1 MKQIAVNVNDPPSSI
16 LLGRQGEHLATRVV
30 FDCTDF
36 AALYGEGSAELLHRR
51 EEEIYP
57 VQTRRDGARVI
68 WDITASDT
76 ASAGTGHAELRWM
89 VGETVAK
96 SAMFRT
102 SVSAALSDE
111 EPATPPLPYQSWV
124 DAVLNAAQEIRD
136 SAVTEE
142 QLTAAI
148 EAYLAENPI
157 DTGLDESALAA
168 YLTENGYLT
177 DAALAQALADAADS
191 GAFDGADGAPGA
203 DGADGGYYTPSVT
216 QPTDSTMQVAF
227 SPSQADMPAVEPVTV
242 ALPASD
248 SAAGETIE
256 TIADV
261 TTTEEVTEIN
271 ITTDT
276 DGNPFALRYAHILVE
291 VVCTD
296 TNTAEAALRIRT
308 NANSA
313 ALGGTNTS
321 ATRVF
326 RPLSTSVEST
336 KTPIVLL
343 CDTSIV
349 GFINNIGNTGANSIG
364 YTNLAYDALTAL
376 YLSGGTFGVGSR
388 VVIKGIRK

>member
-1 MKQIAVNVNDPPSSI
+1 
-16 LLGRQGEHLATRVV
+16 
-30 FDCTDF
+30 
-36 AALYGEGSAELLHRR
+36 
-51 EEEIYP
+51 
-57 VQTRRDGARVI
+57 
-68 WDITASDT
+68 
-76 ASAGTGHAELRWM
+76 M

-124 DAVLNAAQEIRD
+124 DAALNAAQEIRD

-227 SPSQADMPAVEPVTV
+227 SPSQADMA
-242 ALPASD
+242 AS
-248 SAAGETIE
+248 
-256 TIADV
+256 
-261 TTTEEVTEIN
+261 
-271 ITTDT
+271 
-276 DGNPFALRYAHILVE
+276 R
-291 VVCTD
+291 
-296 TNTAEAALRIRT
+296 
-308 NANSA
+308 
-313 ALGGTNTS
+313 
-321 ATRVF
+321 
-326 RPLSTSVEST
+326 
-336 KTPIVLL
+336 
-343 CDTSIV
+343 
-349 GFINNIGNTGANSIG
+349 
-364 YTNLAYDALTAL
+364 
-376 YLSGGTFGVGSR
+376 
-388 VVIKGIRK
+388 